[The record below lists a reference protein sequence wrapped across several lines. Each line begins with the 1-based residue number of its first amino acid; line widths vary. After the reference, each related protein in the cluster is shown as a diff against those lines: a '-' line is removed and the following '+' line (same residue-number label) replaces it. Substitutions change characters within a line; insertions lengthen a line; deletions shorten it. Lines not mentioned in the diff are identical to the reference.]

1 MNRWNISTDFFHV
14 DTWSQK
20 LTADQKIFGWPC
32 SKMSGASLVT
42 RLRNEQMG
50 WSHFFMLMRI
60 WESENLIQLFLC
72 GRIQKWPWLFSSWDP
87 NTCFTL
93 RVNLWI
99 ELIFWMLIACNSF
112 WLEWDPTLSLILLFK
127 CRGATA
133 VVLLVFLG
141 KRVDETK

>member
-1 MNRWNISTDFFHV
+1 
-14 DTWSQK
+14 
-20 LTADQKIFGWPC
+20 
-32 SKMSGASLVT
+32 
-42 RLRNEQMG
+42 
-50 WSHFFMLMRI
+50 MLMRI

-99 ELIFWMLIACNSF
+99 ELIFWMLIVCNSF
-112 WLEWDPTLSLILLFK
+112 WLEWDPTLWLSLLFK
-127 CRGATA
+127 YRGATA

-141 KRVDETK
+141 KRVDETKENHINKSWYFLTAKSHLFSLNSQKFKQSPRKSLIC